1 LLLLALAV
9 PPQAPSNEPPSEPRT
24 VGGRIKEPRKIK
36 SVPPKYPDDAKRAG
50 IAGVVILECTIS
62 PKGEVAAV
70 KVLKGL
76 PLLSEAAVEAVRKW
90 RYTPTLLDGVAV
102 PVIMTVTVNFKLE
115 AVRLEDL
122 MDSLDHEHEGV
133 REAAALGL
141 RRLKTSGFT
150 GRPEMRDAIRA
161 LERMAAKDE
170 SPSVRSAAEQT
181 LRELDPRPAPSDDS
195 PSNAEAPP
203 EARPEAEKEP
213 EPDSPKAEPA
223 SPAPDGA
230 SLEFDSP
237 PRVIKGV
244 RPQYPQAAFVAK
256 IEGTV
261 LIEALVDVDG
271 RVSKARVIQSV
282 PGLDE
287 AALEAARRWRFE
299 PARKGGK
306 PVVTII
312 HMPVAFRIY
321 DKEPLPPPPPKP

>member
-1 LLLLALAV
+1 VLAALLLLAMAL
-9 PPQAPSNEPPSEPRT
+9 PPQAPSDETPSEPRI
-24 VGGRIKEPRKIK
+24 VGGQIKEPRKVK
-36 SVPPKYPDDAKRAG
+36 SVPPRYPDDAKRAG
-50 IAGVVILECTIS
+50 IAGVVIVECTIS

-90 RYTPTLLDGVAV
+90 RYTPTLLNGVAV

-150 GRPEMRDAIRA
+150 GRPEMRDAIEA
-161 LERMAAKDE
+161 LKRLAAKDE
-170 SPSVRSAAEQT
+170 SPSVRAAAEQT
-181 LRELDPRPAPSDDS
+181 LRELDPRPDS
-195 PSNAEAPP
+195 PRAEADSGAP
-203 EARPEAEKEP
+203 E
-213 EPDSPKAEPA
+213 
-223 SPAPDGA
+223 GA

-237 PRVIKGV
+237 PRVIKGAK
-244 RPQYPQAAFVAK
+244 PQYPQAAFAAK

-261 LIEALVDVDG
+261 LVEALIDVEG
-271 RVSKARVIQSV
+271 RISRARVIQSV

-299 PARKGGK
+299 PARKAGK
-306 PVVTII
+306 PVATII

-321 DKEPLPPPPPKP
+321 GKEPLPPPPPKP